1 MQEITSHPQGT
12 FSWADLST
20 TDQDG
25 ARSFYTELF
34 GWQAQEFPMGEG
46 MTYTMLFL
54 DGKAV
59 GALSQIGPEF
69 QEQGMTSHWNTY
81 VTVDN
86 VDEMTRKADKLG
98 ATVIEQPFDV
108 FDQGR
113 MSLIQDPSG
122 GMLALWQPINNIG
135 AGILHVPGAMT
146 WNELLTRDEGAAQA
160 FFSDLFG
167 WRGERQENGY
177 VLLFDGDRQ
186 AGGMM
191 PIDEE
196 WGDAPSNWMVYF
208 AVDDVDEKARRA
220 EELGGQ
226 VLNGPFDLPTGG
238 RMAVIQDP
246 QGAVF
251 SVMRA
256 MGQ

>member
-1 MQEITSHPQGT
+1 MQEITSHPQGS

-69 QEQGMTSHWNTY
+69 QEQGMQSHWNTY

-86 VDEMTRKADKLG
+86 ADEMTQKAEELG

-113 MSLIQDPSG
+113 MSLIQDPTG
-122 GMLALWQPINNIG
+122 AMLALWQPVTNIG
-135 AGILHVPGAMT
+135 AGVLRTPGAMT
-146 WNELLTRDEGAAQA
+146 WNELNTRDAEKAQA
-160 FFSDLFG
+160 FFSELFG
-167 WRGERQENGY
+167 WRAEQQENGY
-177 VLLFDGDRQ
+177 VLLFNGDEQ

-191 PIDEE
+191 TMDEE
-196 WGDAPSNWMVYF
+196 WGDAPSHWMVYF
-208 AVDDVDEKARRA
+208 AVDDADETARRV
-220 EELGGQ
+220 EELGGT
-226 VLNGPFDLPTGG
+226 VLNGPFDVPMAG

-251 SVMRA
+251 SVLA
-256 MGQ
+256 EQ

>member
-86 VDEMTRKADKLG
+86 VDEMTRKAGELG

-146 WNELLTRDEGAAQA
+146 WNELLTRDAEAAQA